1 MQFTSLLYASS
12 LYSRLTVRP
21 LSHMRKI
28 SVRLPFTSTLC
39 TRKKQKT
46 KKNHCQPVPKQIR
59 SSASSSNS
67 VTFDLW
73 RSRSNNQEQ
82 RCVNGC
88 RTSNGLQ
95 TSKLS
100 SVFVQLPGISSLKQE
115 TLDDLDDVI
124 ITSSFYIFTSITL
137 LADKRPQRST

>member
-1 MQFTSLLYASS
+1 MRPICTAGSLLGRCHTCAKSMFASRSRPSYA
-12 LYSRLTVRP
+12 
-21 LSHMRKI
+21 HEKN
-28 SVRLPFTSTLC
+28 
-39 TRKKQKT
+39 KKP
-46 KKNHCQPVPKQIR
+46 KKKHCQPVLKQIR

-115 TLDDLDDVI
+115 TLDDPDDVI

>member
-1 MQFTSLLYASS
+1 MQFTSLLYASN

-28 SVRLPFTSTLC
+28 SVRLPFTSIIC
-39 TRKKQKT
+39 TRKK
-46 KKNHCQPVPKQIR
+46 HCQPVLKQIR